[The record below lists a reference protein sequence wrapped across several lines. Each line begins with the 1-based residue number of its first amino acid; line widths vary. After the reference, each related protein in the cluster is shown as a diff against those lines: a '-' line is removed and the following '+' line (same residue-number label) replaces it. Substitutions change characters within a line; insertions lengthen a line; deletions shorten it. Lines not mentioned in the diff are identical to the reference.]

1 MQTQY
6 IDAEKLY
13 ETPDVF
19 VEIREQQMN
28 DFPHLK
34 EAITTGSG
42 VETPKEEFDALFDF
56 LDAEDTRYIKYN
68 DEFCEIGFASA
79 D

>member
-28 DFPHLK
+28 DFLHSK
-34 EAITTGSG
+34 EAITTGYG
-42 VETPKEEFDALFDF
+42 TGKEF
-56 LDAEDTRYIKYN
+56 
-68 DEFCEIGFASA
+68 
-79 D
+79 